1 MKMITLSLRTVLL
14 LLLWM
19 ATLTRTA
26 SPWQYTAL
34 SSEASSS
41 TRPSLSRKGLSALA
55 CGGAGGSESGS
66 VGLHV
71 CCNTRTLILTVLR
84 RCSFSSALSAKQ
96 HTFIL
101 FTSLNWTVLSICKS
115 QSPHS
120 LTHLLTNS
128 PTSRIGIKLRAWT
141 VEDWFVLAIFCFF

>member
-96 HTFIL
+96 HTVYTYLSLLSTERLSL
-101 FTSLNWTVLSICKS
+101 FVKDKALTL
-115 QSPHS
+115 S
-120 LTHLLTNS
+120 LTSWHLQFFNFQN
-128 PTSRIGIKLRAWT
+128 KYK
-141 VEDWFVLAIFCFF
+141 VENEHGYSTLIIQNK